1 MQLDALLRSLLRRA
15 PYRGSITV
23 VYSATTDLFRDGY
36 AQLDTEARVR
46 LVPQSDDFQAT
57 LLELLPR
64 EEGLIVFHTDD
75 DLFFRTPPCAPLLPA
90 GCVSFS
96 FRLGENTTY
105 CYPFARDQRLPAREQ
120 LKDFMVWE
128 WSEAEHD
135 FAYPM
140 SLDGHIF
147 NVTLIRDL
155 LADATFRDP
164 NELERELHL
173 IRHRA
178 PRLMASF
185 RHSCVVSVPLNA
197 VTSSIANRRGADPR
211 FTPEALN
218 DLFLRGLRID
228 LGDIDGTSIC
238 GAHQELTL
246 TFSTTVDED
255 VE

>member
-1 MQLDALLRSLLRRA
+1 MQLDALLRSLVRRA
-15 PYRGSITV
+15 PYHGSITV
-23 VYSATTDLFRDGY
+23 VYRATTSRFRDGY
-36 AQLDTEARVR
+36 SQLDLGTRVR
-46 LVPQSDDFQAT
+46 LVPQDEDFQAT
-57 LLELLPR
+57 LLEVLPR
-64 EEGLIVFHTDD
+64 EERLIVFHTDD
-75 DLFFRTPPCAPLLPA
+75 DLFFRSPSCAPLLPA

-96 FRLGENTTY
+96 LRLGENTTY
-105 CYPFARDQRLPAREQ
+105 CYPQACDQRLPAREQ
-120 LKDFMVWE
+120 LGDFMVWE

-147 NVTLIRDL
+147 NVAFIRDL
-155 LADATFRDP
+155 LVDATFRDP

-173 IRHRA
+173 VRHRA

-185 RHSCVVSVPLNA
+185 RRSCVVSVPVNA
-197 VTSSIANRRGADPR
+197 VTSSIANRSGSDPR

-228 LGDIDGTSIC
+228 LGEIDGTGIR

-246 TFSTTVDED
+246 TFSNAVDED